1 MVRHLLRGGHAG
13 VPPKSNKKTASSR
26 SRIAAFR
33 ASSSSHRRISV
44 QLSVDVGA
52 FVAGRLLGGV
62 EAGDDVDHTAGGG
75 HGVIAEA
82 L

>member
-1 MVRHLLRGGHAG
+1 MSKIVVVGANHAG
-13 VPPKSNKKTASSR
+13 TY
-26 SRIAAFR
+26 
-33 ASSSSHRRISV
+33 SV

-75 HGVIAEA
+75 HVPPSGGRA
-82 L
+82 

>member
-1 MVRHLLRGGHAG
+1 MVRHLLRGGYAG
-13 VPPKSNKKTASSR
+13 VPPKSNKKRRPAVTGSPLFGHPPQAT
-26 SRIAAFR
+26 
-33 ASSSSHRRISV
+33 RRISV
-44 QLSVDVGA
+44 QLLVDVGA